1 MSPPAIEALVEA
13 IKKCPVATG
22 KKRPI
27 EGGEHHPTK
36 RGSEPSKKRKKVMAT
51 KLRKE
56 VPSQGGAQGR
66 DKYFLAQ
73 ISDLPR
79 SEAESPLKVRWP
91 NFLAST
97 RVCNDRPLAI
107 EYVRGAL
114 YLSMAKQLYGTSFE
128 ELTDQT
134 AKLAAWVCDLSPGL
148 SYLHVLLS
156 NLFLFPRQCFHFS
169 IILIDHVHDA
179 GRVAALKDS
188 EQHCRDLKRAVD
200 STSGELKDLQ
210 DSQRSLEDEVLK
222 LVRDA
227 KVL

>member
-1 MSPPAIEALVEA
+1 GHAKGKELVKEAAKPSRSPPIVREL
-13 IKKCPVATG
+13 C
-22 KKRPI
+22 
-27 EGGEHHPTK
+27 
-36 RGSEPSKKRKKVMAT
+36 
-51 KLRKE
+51 E
-56 VPSQGGAQGR
+56 VDGRAGR

-114 YLSMAKQLYGTSFE
+114 YPSTAKQLYGTSFE

-169 IILIDHVHDA
+169 IILIDHMHDA